1 MDLIKK
7 IFHQLSWQLIA
18 KVISAFSTI
27 ILLSIIT
34 RTFGADGTGV
44 YTLALTYLAFF
55 YLAADLGLNGF
66 YLNYYAENSV
76 LPNRLFNFRLGWS
89 FILVIFS
96 LIILPLL
103 PFSTTQFILS
113 VMIGG
118 FSIVLNG
125 IFNSTNFVFQHFLAY
140 SKSSIA
146 SAVGSLASLVS
157 ALVLSV
163 FHFPIYYFMLAP
175 LIGWLITALLCWVFV
190 RKFYHF
196 TLTKPEWL
204 FPVETLKIAW
214 PVAATLLINTLYFRI
229 DAFILSS
236 TQSYADVGAYNLA
249 YQIFQNIL
257 VIPTFIMNG
266 YYPLMLR
273 TMKENIAQYKKHF
286 QNALFLM
293 MGLGVSGFVGLYF
306 FASLIIRLLS
316 GNGFDGS
323 ITTLQIL
330 SSSLPAFF
338 VSSLLMWL
346 MMAKKMYRLLLV
358 IYLIALI
365 VNFLANWYLIPV
377 FSFIAAS
384 WVTVG
389 SEYLIL
395 ILQVLILLRYQ
406 KK

>member
-1 MDLIKK
+1 
-7 IFHQLSWQLIA
+7 
-18 KVISAFSTI
+18 
-27 ILLSIIT
+27 
-34 RTFGADGTGV
+34 
-44 YTLALTYLAFF
+44 
-55 YLAADLGLNGF
+55 
-66 YLNYYAENSV
+66 
-76 LPNRLFNFRLGWS
+76 
-89 FILVIFS
+89 
-96 LIILPLL
+96 
-103 PFSTTQFILS
+103 
-113 VMIGG
+113 
-118 FSIVLNG
+118 
-125 IFNSTNFVFQHFLAY
+125 
-140 SKSSIA
+140 
-146 SAVGSLASLVS
+146 
-157 ALVLSV
+157 
-163 FHFPIYYFMLAP
+163 
-175 LIGWLITALLCWVFV
+175 
-190 RKFYHF
+190 
-196 TLTKPEWL
+196 
-204 FPVETLKIAW
+204 
-214 PVAATLLINTLYFRI
+214 
-229 DAFILSS
+229 
-236 TQSYADVGAYNLA
+236 
-249 YQIFQNIL
+249 
-257 VIPTFIMNG
+257 
-266 YYPLMLR
+266 
-273 TMKENIAQYKKHF
+273 
-286 QNALFLM
+286 M

>member
-1 MDLIKK
+1 MDLVKK
-7 IFHQLSWQLIA
+7 IFHQLSWQMIA

-27 ILLSIIT
+27 VLLSIIT

-66 YLNYYAENSV
+66 YLNYYAENPV
-76 LPNRLFNFRLGWS
+76 LPNKLFNFRLGWS

-96 LIILPLL
+96 LVILPLL
-103 PFSTTQFILS
+103 PFSTTPFILS
-113 VMIGG
+113 VLIGG

-157 ALVLSV
+157 ALVLSML
-163 FHFPIYYFMLAP
+163 HFPIYYFMIAP
-175 LIGWLITALLCWVFV
+175 LIGWLITAILCWVFV
-190 RKFYHF
+190 RKYYHF
-196 TLTKPEWL
+196 TLSKPEWL
-204 FPVETLKIAW
+204 FPIETLKTAW

-249 YQIFQNIL
+249 YQVFQNIL

-273 TMKENIAQYKKHF
+273 TMKENIDQYRKHF
-286 QNALFLM
+286 QNALFFM
-293 MGLGVSGFVGLYF
+293 TALGGAGFVSLYLLANF
-306 FASLIIRLLS
+306 IIRLLS
-316 GNGFDGS
+316 GNGFEGS
-323 ITTLQIL
+323 VTTLQIL
-330 SSSLPAFF
+330 ATSLPAFF

-346 MMAKKMYRLLLV
+346 MMAKKMYRLLLF

-365 VNFLANWYLIPV
+365 VNFLANWYLIPA

-395 ILQVLILLRYQ
+395 ILQVLILLKYQ